1 MRRGTIAQGIAPATE
16 RPRRALGKRT
26 QMREADMAQDMA
38 KKGGPVGPSA
48 KDAAD
53 CEKHREELL
62 DDALDDSFPASDPPS
77 IAQPAKRRCWA

>member
-38 KKGGPVGPSA
+38 KN
-48 KDAAD
+48 
-53 CEKHREELL
+53 REDLL